1 MKQAILMNFKPKE
14 VQKILNGEKTLAIS
28 KTMPKCE
35 LPIDVYIYC
44 SRGKGTKKSPS
55 LCATPHINCKTFAPI
70 TYTYSLNGWYEP
82 NSSPVL
88 QILDGRIVA
97 KFTLKEVVG
106 FEIDKEIDTIRLDNI
121 TKLCFEE
128 KSLEDMTQINFE
140 EMKKYLNGKKGY
152 VWYIDNLEIFDKQLK
167 LNRFWIECDSET
179 GKDCKHCS
187 FLVCENNESVGH
199 EEWCN
204 SEHDHMRRLKK
215 APSNYQYVWVEEN
228 ADRKD

>member
-35 LPIDVYIYC
+35 LPIDVYVYC
-44 SRGKGTKKSPS
+44 AKGKGSEKSPT
-55 LCATPHINCKTFAPI
+55 LCVVSD
-70 TYTYSLNGWYEP
+70 YDYEKFTTISRDYVFNAWNDLP
-82 NSSPVL
+82 DCFG
-88 QILDGRIVA
+88 ILDGLIVA

-106 FEIDKEIDTIRLDNI
+106 FKVDDKEIDTINLDNI
-121 TKLCFEE
+121 TRLCFEE
-128 KSLEDMTQINFE
+128 KSLEDLTQVSYE

-152 VWYIDNLEIFDKQLK
+152 LWYIDNLEIFNKRLK
-167 LNRFWIECDSET
+167 LNNFWVKCDSEK

-204 SEHDHMRRLKK
+204 SEHNHMRRLKK

>member
-28 KTMPKCE
+28 KTMPKCK

-55 LCATPHINCKTFAPI
+55 LCATPH
-70 TYTYSLNGWYEP
+70 L
-82 NSSPVL
+82 SPVL
-88 QILDGRIVA
+88 QILEGRIVA

-106 FEIDKEIDTIRLDNI
+106 FKVDDKEIDTIVFDNI
-121 TKLCFEE
+121 TRLYFEE
-128 KSLEDMTQINFE
+128 KSLEYMTQVSYE
-140 EMKKYLNGKKGY
+140 EMAKYLNGKKGY
-152 VWYIDNLEIFDKQLK
+152 LWDIDNLEIFNKRLK
-167 LNRFWIECDSET
+167 LNHFWVECDSET